1 MEDTVARFVEELFAR
16 PSGPLALRFIIQPA
30 TSLFFAFRDG
40 ARDAKFG
47 RPAYF
52 WALFTQ
58 ESHRRELVQSGW
70 RSISKLVFMGLL
82 LDVVYQIVAIG
93 KFRPLETIV
102 IATVLCVLPYLLMRG
117 PINRLLRWWA
127 SRGSNAPAS
136 RKAA

>member
-1 MEDTVARFVEELFAR
+1 MDDPTARFLEELLAR

-58 ESHRRELVQSGW
+58 KAHRRELVQSGW

-82 LDVVYQIVAIG
+82 LDVVYQILAPG
-93 KFRPLETIV
+93 QFRILETIV
-102 IATVLCVLPYLLMRG
+102 IAAVLCVLPYVLMRG
-117 PINRLLRWWA
+117 PINRLLRWFA
-127 SRGSNAPAS
+127 SRGSDEPAS

>member
-1 MEDTVARFVEELFAR
+1 MDDPTARFLEELLAR

-40 ARDAKFG
+40 ARDAKYG

-58 ESHRRELVQSGW
+58 KAHRRELVQSGW

-82 LDVVYQIVAIG
+82 LDVVYQILAPG
-93 KFRPLETIV
+93 QFRILETIV
-102 IATVLCVLPYLLMRG
+102 IAAVLCVLPYVLMRG
-117 PINRLLRWWA
+117 PINRLLRWFA
-127 SRGSNAPAS
+127 SRGSDEPAS

>member
-1 MEDTVARFVEELFAR
+1 MDDTVARFVEELFAR

-58 ESHRRELVQSGW
+58 KAHRRELVHSGW

-102 IATVLCVLPYLLMRG
+102 IATVLCVLPYLFMRG

-127 SRGSNAPAS
+127 TRGSDEAAS